1 MKAQNI
7 SAMTT
12 AAMVAEYNSLT
23 GKSIK
28 KFSSRAAGEKQLE
41 AARTKAGVAVIKEVV
56 AKVVKAKVV
65 KAKVEKKETTN
76 RADAIKKSWADP
88 KVAAARSERTHV
100 KASGKMFRSVKQAFE
115 ELGLPLEKHIRFR
128 MQLKQVAE
136 MTFNHEGRTIK
147 FAVVQE

>member
-1 MKAQNI
+1 MKAQNV

-41 AARTKAGVAVIKEVV
+41 AARTKAGVAAIKEVV
-56 AKVVKAKVV
+56 AKVV

>member
-56 AKVVKAKVV
+56 AKVV

>member
-1 MKAQNI
+1 MKAQNV

-28 KFSSRAAGEKQLE
+28 KFSSRSAGEKQLE
-41 AARTKAGVAVIKEVV
+41 AARTKVGVAAIKEVV
-56 AKVVKAKVV
+56 AKVV

-147 FAVVQE
+147 FAVVQD

>member
-1 MKAQNI
+1 MKAQNV

-41 AARTKAGVAVIKEVV
+41 AARTKAGVAAIKEVV
-56 AKVVKAKVV
+56 AKVV

-76 RADAIKKSWADP
+76 RADAIKKSWTDP